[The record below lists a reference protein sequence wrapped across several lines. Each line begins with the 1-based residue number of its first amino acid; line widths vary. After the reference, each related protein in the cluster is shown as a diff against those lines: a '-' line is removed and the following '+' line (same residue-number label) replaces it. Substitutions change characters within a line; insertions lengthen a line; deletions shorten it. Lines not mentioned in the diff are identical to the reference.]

1 MHQWAESDRV
11 SEFLKE
17 KFAINRIPSY
27 YWLLCLLKLIKQDSL
42 NRCFVNWAYS
52 FMPEKA
58 EKLTIALDGKTICS
72 TTQMDV
78 YENPLHIISAQL
90 SELGITLAQ
99 KTVDGKSNEIPAVQK
114 LLREL
119 NIKGTIVVADALNCQ
134 KETAEIIV
142 NGEAD
147 YLLCVKD
154 NHPNLK
160 QDIENYIQDSQL
172 RSTMESF
179 SMSEKNHGRI
189 ETRTAFI
196 TTDIDWLPQRDEW
209 KKLCCIAAIHTEFET
224 KKGRSSEW
232 HYYISSCPLTPKQLL
247 HHARMEWA
255 VETMHWLL
263 DVHFEEDWCRIED
276 RNIQQS
282 LNMFRKFALNLI
294 KLYKSETLSKKALSK
309 IMFDC
314 LLDSSNIIRILHHYF
329 SFFALFGLVSK
340 YGNFLALA
348 GLENLTCYLC
358 AVNIRRTYLESI
370 VCAEGNNLEFYSSVI
385 FGFELFYEYNI
396 AVSNLV
402 LLSACF
408 NYCVHIGTYLI
419 INSLSGGG
427 VRLT

>member
-1 MHQWAESDRV
+1 MQGNQFSKNRKCDIIEFMKNNGITEYFEEVEITREYDGYYYSVSEAITIVILGSICGLKNVCQIHQWAESDRV

-17 KFAINRIPSY
+17 KFEINRIPSY
-27 YWLLCLLKLIKQDSL
+27 YWLLCLLKLIKQESL

-72 TTQMDV
+72 TTQMES

-99 KTVDGKSNEIPAVQK
+99 KTVDGKSNEIPAVQN
-114 LLREL
+114 LLKEL

-134 KETAEIIV
+134 KKTAEIIV
-142 NGEAD
+142 DGGGD

-154 NHPNLK
+154 NHPILK
-160 QDIENYIQDSQL
+160 QDIEDYIQDSKLQA
-172 RSTMESF
+172 TMEKF
-179 SMSEKNHGRI
+179 SKTEKNRGRI

-196 TTDIDWLPQRDEW
+196 TTDLEWLEQRKDW
-209 KKLCCIAAIHTEFET
+209 KHLCCIGALHTEFET

-232 HYYISSCPLTPKQLL
+232 HYYISSCPLTPEQLL

-255 VETMHWLL
+255 VETMHWFL
-263 DVHFEEDWCRIED
+263 DVHFGEDWCRIED

-329 SFFALFGLVSK
+329 SFK
-340 YGNFLALA
+340 
-348 GLENLTCYLC
+348 ET
-358 AVNIRRTYLESI
+358 
-370 VCAEGNNLEFYSSVI
+370 
-385 FGFELFYEYNI
+385 
-396 AVSNLV
+396 
-402 LLSACF
+402 
-408 NYCVHIGTYLI
+408 
-419 INSLSGGG
+419 
-427 VRLT
+427 

>member
-1 MHQWAESDRV
+1 MKNNGITEYFEEVEITREYDGYYYSVSEAITIVILGSICGLKNVCQIHQWAESDRV

-17 KFAINRIPSY
+17 KFEINRIPSY

-52 FMPEKA
+52 FVPEKA

-72 TTQMDV
+72 TTQMAS
-78 YENPLHIISAQL
+78 YGNPLHIISAQL

-99 KTVDGKSNEIPAVQK
+99 KTVDGKSNEIPAVQN
-114 LLREL
+114 LLEEL

-134 KETAEIIV
+134 KETAGIIV
-142 NGEAD
+142 DGGGD

-154 NHPNLK
+154 NHPTLK
-160 QDIENYIQDSQL
+160 QDIEDYIQDSKLQA
-172 RSTMESF
+172 TMEKF
-179 SMSEKNHGRI
+179 SKTEKNRGRI
-189 ETRTAFI
+189 ETRTAFV
-196 TTDIDWLPQRDEW
+196 TTDIEWLEQRKDW
-209 KKLCCIAAIHTEFET
+209 KNLCCIGA
-224 KKGRSSEW
+224 RSSEW
-232 HYYISSCPLTPKQLL
+232 HYYISSCPLTPEQLL

-294 KLYKSETLSKKALSK
+294 KLYKSETGSKKALSK

-329 SFFALFGLVSK
+329 SFK
-340 YGNFLALA
+340 
-348 GLENLTCYLC
+348 
-358 AVNIRRTYLESI
+358 ES
-370 VCAEGNNLEFYSSVI
+370 
-385 FGFELFYEYNI
+385 
-396 AVSNLV
+396 
-402 LLSACF
+402 
-408 NYCVHIGTYLI
+408 
-419 INSLSGGG
+419 
-427 VRLT
+427 